1 MNFQE
6 EQRKK
11 LSNSLLPYSPNNPIE
26 HMLPPQTITHASQ
39 KDKDS

>member
-26 HMLPPQTITHASQ
+26 HMLPPQTVTHASQ
-39 KDKDS
+39 KDKAS